1 MTYREFL
8 AARASELVRSDTPFL
23 DASLILSKCLLLRRE
38 ELLARLPEALPTLPL
53 SFSILWARRL
63 SGEPIAYILGSK
75 EFYGRDFEV
84 DRRVLIPRPD
94 TETLVLAALETGDT
108 LSAASGLRVHDVCTG
123 SGVVAVTLAAERPSW
138 KISASDISA
147 EALEVARRSVVL
159 HVPGRVTLV
168 EADLLAGIPGGI
180 DVITANPPYVPSH
193 ETTSML
199 TQGWGEPRAALDG
212 GPDGLDF
219 IRSLALQAGSVLVSG
234 GYILIEMDPS
244 QIGSARDIFS
254 AEGYKEFR
262 VWKDL
267 AGKERVFGARCFG

>member
-8 AARASELVRSDTPFL
+8 AARASELGGSDTPFL

-38 ELLARLPEALPTLPL
+38 ELLARLPEALPALPD
-53 SFSILWARRL
+53 SFSTLWARRL

-75 EFYGRDFEV
+75 EFYGRVFEV

-94 TETLVLAALETGDT
+94 TETLVLAALETGDR
-108 LSAASGLRVHDVCTG
+108 LKAESGLRVHDVCTG

-147 EALEVARRSVVL
+147 EALEVAQRNVALHASGKVV
-159 HVPGRVTLV
+159 LV
-168 EADLLAGIPGGI
+168 EADLLAEIPGGI

-193 ETTSML
+193 ETTSL
-199 TQGWGEPRAALDG
+199 LSQGWGEPRTALDG

-219 IRSLALQAGSVLVSG
+219 IRSLALQAGSVLASG

-254 AEGYKEFR
+254 TEGYKEFQ

-267 AGKERVFGARCFG
+267 AGKERVFRARRFG